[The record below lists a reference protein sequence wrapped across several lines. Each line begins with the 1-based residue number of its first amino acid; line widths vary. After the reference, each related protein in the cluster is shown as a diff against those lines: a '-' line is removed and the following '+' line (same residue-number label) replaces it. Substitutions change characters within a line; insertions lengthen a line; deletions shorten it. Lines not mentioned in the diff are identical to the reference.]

1 MKKKSSIKLL
11 LIIAC
16 IAVLWYIA
24 LNGFQ
29 IGLYNVVPVINE
41 IKQGLD
47 LRGGLYVVYEAEIEP
62 GDTEADNKISGAI
75 RVMRSRLD
83 KANQHEATIAPQG
96 TNRIVVEIP
105 GVDNPQELAD
115 ILAEPAVLEFIGP
128 NDDVIITGKDVKTA
142 KPAYITG
149 QKPVVQFELHSEGAD
164 KFAEA
169 TEKYFGQVIKIVLDG
184 NSISEPTVNA
194 VITTGEGIIE
204 GMASIEE
211 ATRLANLIESGAL
224 PVTLKQAAV
233 RTIGATLGADALEKG
248 LFAAA
253 IGIGLVFLFMLV
265 YYRLPGLVA
274 DLALVV
280 YALLVV
286 AAIVALGVT
295 LTLPGIAGLV
305 LSVGMAVDANVIIFE
320 RIKEELR
327 TGKSIR
333 SSVDSGFSKA
343 FSAILDGN
351 ITTVIAALVLLFFG
365 TGPIQG
371 FAISLL
377 IGIPA
382 SMLTAI
388 TFTKYLLRLMV
399 DFGVTNLKL
408 YGLRKGAAENGV

>member
-1 MKKKSSIKLL
+1 
-11 LIIAC
+11 
-16 IAVLWYIA
+16 
-24 LNGFQ
+24 
-29 IGLYNVVPVINE
+29 
-41 IKQGLD
+41 
-47 LRGGLYVVYEAEIEP
+47 
-62 GDTEADNKISGAI
+62 
-75 RVMRSRLD
+75 
-83 KANQHEATIAPQG
+83 
-96 TNRIVVEIP
+96 
-105 GVDNPQELAD
+105 
-115 ILAEPAVLEFIGP
+115 
-128 NDDVIITGKDVKTA
+128 
-142 KPAYITG
+142 
-149 QKPVVQFELHSEGAD
+149 
-164 KFAEA
+164 
-169 TEKYFGQVIKIVLDG
+169 
-184 NSISEPTVNA
+184 
-194 VITTGEGIIE
+194 
-204 GMASIEE
+204 
-211 ATRLANLIESGAL
+211 
-224 PVTLKQAAV
+224 
-233 RTIGATLGADALEKG
+233 
-248 LFAAA
+248 
-253 IGIGLVFLFMLV
+253 
-265 YYRLPGLVA
+265 
-274 DLALVV
+274 
-280 YALLVV
+280 LVV